1 MYSRHFGDPVTCWGT
16 FRLFPPPGY
25 CELLLLWMWV
35 VQIFL
40 WVPAFNSFG
49 CVPRREI
56 TGSLFK
62 LLRGITILFSTA
74 VVLLHSP
81 TRNWLQFLHIHTN
94 TCYFLVL
101 VFYCCLFCF
110 LRFLFFLLWLIYN
123 VLSVSAV
130 QQSDPVICVCVCVC
144 IYIYVFFFSHYP
156 PSCSSD

>member
-25 CELLLLWMWV
+25 CELLLLWTWV

-110 LRFLFFLLWLIYN
+110 LRFLFFLLWKMFCQFLLYSK
-123 VLSVSAV
+123 VT
-130 QQSDPVICVCVCVC
+130 QSYVCVCV
-144 IYIYVFFFSHYP
+144 YIFFFSHYP